1 MSDKGP
7 TRTSSVPSIVDATP
21 DRAERPR
28 KQVRQVVTTPSRSE
42 DPSRIVKLEQTPSQG
57 FHSQFLKKRIT
68 DSLRERP
75 NLLNKFIS
83 ANQETPSKPS
93 APNSFNSSNAG
104 DSSLIED
111 TITEQ
116 ENLDVLAP
124 RLVVYQLTLKN
135 FKSYAGTQII
145 GPFHPSFSSI
155 VGPNGSG
162 KSNVI
167 DALLFVFGFRASK
180 LRQTKASAL
189 IHKSAAHPSLESC
202 DVEIVFKEVNPDSS
216 YIDGSE
222 LSIRRSAYK
231 NNVSKYFLNN
241 AESSFS
247 TVSNVLKE
255 RGVDLNHKRFLI
267 LQGEVESIAQ
277 MKPKA
282 LTESD
287 DGLLEYLEDI
297 IGTSRYKPIIEE
309 KINEL
314 TALSN
319 VCNEK
324 ENRFQLVV
332 AERNKLES
340 SKNVVLDILRDENNL
355 NRKLHTLYQLNLFEL
370 KSKKDLVM
378 SILQKLENSYKS
390 KNDNFNEN
398 EKVVSQ
404 MVEELTQLK
413 SKVQDSKTSNRT
425 EKRER
430 QRYEQQAVKIEEKWK
445 HLSSKQKK
453 NQKQLETLSA
463 NKSELEYSLDTHG
476 DLHHRLTQEMDDIVS
491 KLSTEEDQ
499 LNKIRESLRGKTE
512 GISNAIE
519 EKQKL
524 MAPSEKKINELN
536 SVKQVTKAELD
547 MLLEQEKNSNE
558 EQQNAISSLEK
569 SLAEQKEKT
578 QLLNSKKNHHN
589 TIKKESQGL
598 ERNVS
603 DLKRKKSE
611 LHRTIAQSRVK
622 LEEIRSTLSSSR
634 SRGNVLG
641 GLQTLHDSGQL
652 AGFHGRLGDLATIDS
667 KYDIAI
673 STACPALNHIVV
685 DNLEVGQKCIAF
697 LRSNNLGRSSFI
709 VLGALQEKNLKP
721 IQTPENVPRLFDL
734 LHYKNDIFAPAF
746 FSVLQNTLVA
756 DNLEQANRI
765 AFGKTRWRVVTL
777 NGQLIDKSG
786 TMTGGGTRV
795 KQGGMASQLPAEI
808 SPVAL
813 NNIENQTTDAENR
826 HRQVSEQLQA
836 LLEKSDILKNEI
848 PSLELEISKL
858 HLDLSAFNNLV
869 EGAKNQVSN
878 SRKALKDERGLHDR
892 KQKLSANLNKL
903 QQQIDSI
910 NDSNAG
916 VVAEV
921 RELQD
926 KIMQIGGIK
935 YRIQKSKVDDLHE
948 QHKFVKEKIANI
960 NFEKRKNEQ
969 RVHSI
974 ERELESLQ
982 SDLSTTQKEIETN
995 EKELSLLREKTK
1007 EYTVKIDKLSNII
1020 HDINDSISELNN
1032 RVEFE
1037 SKEINS
1043 MKAERLDLENKL
1055 TEQKSA
1061 HADVLN
1067 NEKKLRKL
1075 LSELILHDLREYDQ
1089 SEAQA
1094 PEFQEFSEDELA
1106 SMNKQSLYEGI
1117 SEFKKKTE
1125 EKEVD
1130 VGVLQAYLKCTKD
1143 AENKALDFEAETQKR
1158 NSVKQT
1164 VTDLQT
1170 QRLDEF
1176 MEGFSIISQKL
1187 KAMYQIIT
1195 MGGNAELELVDSL
1208 DPFSEG
1214 VLFSIMPPKKSWKN
1228 ISNLSGGEKTLSS
1241 LALVFALHNYK
1252 PTPLYVMDEIDAA
1265 LDFKNVSIVANYIK
1279 ERTKNAQFIV
1289 ISLRSNM
1296 FELSSRLVGIYK
1308 TASMTKSVTMNNQDL
1323 QMNAEKDLDHT
1334 TLQVN

>member
-1 MSDKGP
+1 MSDKRP
-7 TRTSSVPSIVDATP
+7 ARTSSVPSIVDATP

-57 FHSQFLKKRIT
+57 FHSEFLKKRIT

-83 ANQETPSKPS
+83 ANQETPSKAS
-93 APNSFNSSNAG
+93 VPNPFNSSNAE

-111 TITEQ
+111 AITGQ
-116 ENLDVLAP
+116 DNLDVLAP
-124 RLVVYQLTLKN
+124 RLIVYQLTLKN

-189 IHKSAAHPSLESC
+189 IHKSAAHPSLDSC
-202 DVEIVFKEVNPDSS
+202 DVEIVFKEVDPDSN

-241 AESSFS
+241 VESSFS

-255 RGVDLNHKRFLI
+255 RGIDLNHKRFLI

-282 LTESD
+282 MTEND

-297 IGTSRYKPIIEE
+297 IGTSKYKPIIEE

-314 TALSN
+314 STLN
-319 VCNEK
+319 DVCNEK
-324 ENRFQLVV
+324 ENRFNLVV

-340 SKNVVLDILRDENNL
+340 SKNEVLDILRDENNL
-355 NRKLHTLYQLNLFEL
+355 YRKLHTLYQLNLFEL
-370 KSKKDLVM
+370 NSKKVLITNM
-378 SILQKLENSYKS
+378 LQKLEDSYKS
-390 KNDNFNEN
+390 KNANFEEN
-398 EKVVSQ
+398 EKVVFE
-404 MVEELTQLK
+404 MTEELTQLK
-413 SKVQDSKTSNRT
+413 SKVQDLKNSNRA

-430 QRYEQQAVKIEEKWK
+430 QRYEQQAVKIEEKLK

-453 NQKQLETLSA
+453 TQKQLETLSA
-463 NKSELEYSLDTHG
+463 NKSELQYSLDTH
-476 DLHHRLTQEMDDIVS
+476 DDVHQRLTQEIEEISS
-491 KLSTEEDQ
+491 KLSSEEDQ

-524 MAPSEKKINELN
+524 MAPSEKKVNELN

-547 MLLEQEKNSNE
+547 MLFEQEKSLNE
-558 EQQNAISSLEK
+558 EQQNAKSSLEN
-569 SLAEQKEKT
+569 LIAEQKEKT
-578 QLLNSKKNHHN
+578 LLLNSKKNHHN
-589 TIKKESQGL
+589 TIKKDSQSL
-598 ERNVS
+598 ERNIS
-603 DLKRKKSE
+603 DLRRKKSE
-611 LHRTIAQSRVK
+611 LHRVIAQSRVK
-622 LEEIRSTLSSSR
+622 LEEMKATLSSSR

-652 AGFHGRLGDLATIDS
+652 EGFHGRLGDLGTIDS
-667 KYDIAI
+667 KYDVAI

-685 DNLEVGQKCIAF
+685 DSLEVGQKCIAF

-709 VLGALQEKNLKP
+709 VLRALQERNLKP

-734 LHYKNDIFAPAF
+734 LHFKNEIFAPAF

-777 NGQLIDKSG
+777 SGQLIDKSG

-795 KQGGMASQLPAEI
+795 KQGGMASQLPSDI
-808 SPVAL
+808 SPVSLSNA
-813 NNIENQTTDAENR
+813 EDQTTDAENR
-826 HRQVSEQLQA
+826 HRQVSEELVA
-836 LLEKSDILKNEI
+836 LLEKSDELKNEA
-848 PSLELEISKL
+848 PCLELEISKL

-878 SRKALKDERGLHDR
+878 SRKALKEERSLQER
-892 KQKLSANLNKL
+892 KQKLTGDLTKL
-903 QQQIDSI
+903 DQQIDNI
-910 NDSNAG
+910 KASNG
-916 VVAEV
+916 GLVAEV

-948 QHKFVKEKIANI
+948 QHKYIKEKLTNVS
-960 NFEKRKNEQ
+960 FEKRKNEQ

-974 ERELESLQ
+974 IGELESLQ
-982 SDLSTTQKEIETN
+982 SDFSTTQKELETN
-995 EKELSLLREKTK
+995 ETDFNLLRGKIKDYTTKIDELSN
-1007 EYTVKIDKLSNII
+1007 SI
-1020 HDINDSISELNN
+1020 HDINDSINELNN
-1032 RVEFE
+1032 RIDFE

-1055 TEQKSA
+1055 TEQKTA
-1061 HADVLN
+1061 HSDVLH
-1067 NEKKLRKL
+1067 NEKKLQKL

-1089 SEAQA
+1089 SEARA

-1130 VGVLQAYLKCTKD
+1130 VGVLQSYLRCTKEVEKR
-1143 AENKALDFEAETQKR
+1143 ASDFEADTRKR
-1158 NSVKQT
+1158 NNVKQT

-1176 MEGFSIISQKL
+1176 MEGFGNISQKL

-1241 LALVFALHNYK
+1241 LALVFALHSYK

-1308 TASMTKSVTMNNQDL
+1308 TANMTKSVTINNRDL
-1323 QMNAEKDLDHT
+1323 QVNAEKDSDHSPS
-1334 TLQVN
+1334 QVN